1 MADIS
6 AAFVTQYEAEVF
18 MAYQQGGSKLRNTVR
33 VRSGVVGS
41 TDKFT
46 KIGKGVANQK
56 TRHGDVS
63 AMDVDHSQIQVSLED
78 WYAPDYVDVLDEY
91 KIKHDE
97 RRALTQSGAYAIGRK
112 VDQLI
117 IAGATASLPA
127 ARIVG
132 TGAAGLDLALC
143 LDAFA
148 LLNLGDVPDDG
159 QRYAVVGPYQWNQL
173 LQIDQFAKSDYV
185 GADAPVWLKGTEAKR
200 WLNIVWLMHT
210 GLTVTN
216 VAAAGSDPAYDYTS
230 CLMFHKSALGL
241 AEGGEGLKSE
251 INYVPE
257 KVAYL
262 CNNMI
267 SAGAVRIDDAGVVQI
282 KAKN

>member
-1 MADIS
+1 MADVS

-33 VRSGVVGS
+33 VRSGVVGN

-56 TRHGDVS
+56 TRHADVT
-63 AMDVDHSQIQVSLED
+63 AMDVDHSQVQVGLED

-112 VDQLI
+112 VDQII
-117 IAGATASLPA
+117 IAAATASLPA
-127 ARIVG
+127 GQIVG
-132 TGAAGLDLALC
+132 DGTTALELDLC
-143 LDAFA
+143 LEAFA
-148 LLNLGDVPDDG
+148 RLNLGDVPDDG

-200 WLNIVWLMHT
+200 WLNIIWTMHT
-210 GLTVTN
+210 GLTVTP
-216 VAAAGSDPAYDYTS
+216 AAGQVPAFTS
-230 CLMFHKSALGL
+230 CLMYHKSALGL
-241 AEGGEGLKSE
+241 AEGGGGLKSE

-267 SAGAVRIDDAGVVQI
+267 SCGAGRIDDAGVVQI
-282 KAKN
+282 RATD

>member
-18 MAYQQGGSKLRNTVR
+18 MAYQRGGSKLRNTVR
-33 VRSGVVGS
+33 VRSGVVGK

-46 KIGKGVANQK
+46 RIGKGVANQK
-56 TRHGDVS
+56 TRNAAVT
-63 AMDVDHSQIQVSLED
+63 AMGIDHSQVQATLED

-97 RRALTQSGAYAIGRK
+97 RRVLSQAGAFAIGRK

-117 IAGATASLPA
+117 IAAAADALPA
-127 ARIVG
+127 GRVVG
-132 TGAAGLDLALC
+132 TGAAALDLDLC

-148 LLNLGDVPDDG
+148 LLNVGDVPDDG

-200 WLNIVWLMHT
+200 WLNIIWLMHT
-210 GLTVTN
+210 GLTVTPA
-216 VAAAGSDPAYDYTS
+216 VAGGSPFPEYTH
-230 CLMFHKSALGL
+230 CLMYHKSALGL
-241 AEGGEGLKSE
+241 AEGGGGVKSE

-267 SAGAVRIDDAGVVQI
+267 SAGTVRIDDAGVVLI
-282 KAKN
+282 KASN